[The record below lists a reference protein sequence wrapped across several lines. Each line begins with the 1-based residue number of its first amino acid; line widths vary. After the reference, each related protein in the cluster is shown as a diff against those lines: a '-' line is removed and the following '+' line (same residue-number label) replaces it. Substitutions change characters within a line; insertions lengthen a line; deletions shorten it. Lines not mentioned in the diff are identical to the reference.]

1 MWYDKFANFYDL
13 CLDKTYVEHRH
24 QAADALQLREG
35 MSVVDVGCGTG
46 ASFPSLMAGIGE
58 HGRLIGVDASP
69 GMLKK
74 AKARSRRMGWD
85 NVELLEVE
93 LGDVEKRRTMREEI
107 GSIDRVLCFLS
118 LSVIDAYEEVLD
130 EWFNALAP
138 GGRLVIAD
146 VHNSSPGIYARL
158 VEFISRA
165 TLNRQVWLPLA
176 RESDEFKLEWQQSS
190 WVLGGEFF
198 LASGAMTADEASK
211 SA

>member
-13 CLDKTYVEHRH
+13 CLDKTYAEHRE
-24 QAADALQLREG
+24 QAADALDLREG
-35 MSVVDVGCGTG
+35 LTVVDVGCGTG
-46 ASFPSLMAGIGE
+46 ASFPSIMSRIGE
-58 HGRLIGVDASP
+58 SGRLIGADASP

-74 AKARSRRMGWD
+74 AAGRSRRMGWE

-93 LGDVEKRRTMREEI
+93 VGDVDKRRIMREEI
-107 GSIDRVLCFLS
+107 GPIDRVLCFLS

-146 VHNSSPGIYARL
+146 VHNPSPGVYARL
-158 VEFISRA
+158 VEMISRA
-165 TLNRQVWLPLA
+165 TLPRQSWLSLEAKSEEFNLA
-176 RESDEFKLEWQQSS
+176 WQKSS

-198 LASGAMTADEASK
+198 VASGARQQK
-211 SA
+211 